1 MRFRTTLTI
10 EYTESTPNKLGL
22 GFTELN
28 DDCLLLICENLS
40 LGDQLRLLQ
49 LKEARLSHLVLR
61 IWARKYAN
69 QFDWRKER
77 QLKFLS
83 DDEENQLLDYM
94 SWRTKALLNLP
105 NSSRKWLD
113 RKRKHPLNHIQR
125 LSFRESNTWLI
136 QSLPSVCPNLVDL
149 NLGQGE
155 GIKAADLCLVFGELK
170 HLRGFELR
178 NCPKNDEEFSPRAR
192 FECQQLQILKLPA
205 CVWRANAP
213 EVFQLPKLRQL
224 TAFLC
229 HSLDPGD
236 DDDDDDVG
244 YDDDKANASGIAIL
258 AMCLRHL
265 RGRNC
270 QIVGLRLQCQ
280 LDGSLLSAG
289 QDANLFRLQRFA
301 WHSQLTVHYDVA
313 DGSIKWLPQRP
324 QVVRRTLLPF
334 LATQADSLRELDFTR
349 NPHATPTFLMQA
361 THLLRPAGTS
371 VWHDACPPHPH
382 PPAHSHAHAHLTDP
396 DAEADIAETNDLA
409 LVELELLHLPNE
421 QRNRIPAR

>member
-1 MRFRTTLTI
+1 MRFRTSLTI
-10 EYTESTPNKLGL
+10 EYTESTSRQLGL

-49 LKEARLSHLVLR
+49 LKETRLSHLVLR
-61 IWARKYAN
+61 IWSRNYGN
-69 QFDWRKER
+69 QFDWSKER

-83 DDEENQLLDYM
+83 GDEQSQLLDYM

-105 NSSRKWLD
+105 SSCRKWLN
-113 RKRKHPLNHIQR
+113 RKRKHPLSHIQR
-125 LSFRESNTWLI
+125 LSFRESNTRLI

-149 NLGQGE
+149 NLGRGE
-155 GIKAADLCLVFGELK
+155 GISATDLCLVFDELK

-178 NCPKNDEEFSPRAR
+178 NCPKNDEEFSPIAK
-192 FECQQLQILKLPA
+192 FECLQLQSLKLPA
-205 CVWRANAP
+205 CVWRAHAP

-229 HSLDPGD
+229 HSPDSGGD
-236 DDDDDDVG
+236 DDDGDDDVP

-280 LDGSLLSAG
+280 LDGSLPSTG
-289 QDANLFRLQRFA
+289 QDADLFRLQRFA

-371 VWHDACPPHPH
+371 VWHDACPPHP
-382 PPAHSHAHAHLTDP
+382 PDHAHLTDP

-409 LVELELLHLPNE
+409 MVELELLHLPNE